1 MCLRASR
8 AWKQF
13 HLLHPRDTVKP
24 DVAGGCVDRLWKTR
38 RRTIPAAVVG
48 RAEVR
53 ATLEHPAGNSDP
65 RVAARQAGVLPCP
78 LERARRRTH
87 RLLLAGTIANGVSD
101 QLCRSGS
108 RSASSS
114 RLHLAIAARP
124 PLAPATRASSVVR
137 RWPVPLAWAARPSAR
152 APTDLRRITDH
163 QTETSRRP
171 RTGTGSSSR
180 DRRAPSTSDRT
191 GRTIRPRNLT

>member
-53 ATLEHPAGNSDP
+53 ATLEHLAGNSDP
-65 RVAARQAGVLPCP
+65 RVAARQAGVLPRP
-78 LERARRRTH
+78 LERACRRTH

-114 RLHLAIAARP
+114 RLHLAIAMTARP
-124 PLAPATRASSVVR
+124 PLAPAIRASSVVH
-137 RWPVPLAWAARPSAR
+137 RWPVPLAWAARPDRR
-152 APTDLRRITDH
+152 ATRITDH

-180 DRRAPSTSDRT
+180 DRRAPSTSGRT
-191 GRTIRPRNLT
+191 GRTRRRRNLT